1 MSQRTLE
8 ITACERRTCGV
19 LIEHVGEHVEL
30 ERLQRDGVSLAKASP
45 LEEREVELPEQHR
58 VCRSIERSPRREAAA
73 SMHRARTRRL
83 RGHGLAEALFRF
95 RPLLSHGLGKSVART
110 FFHGQNRP
118 FLTWCFGRRNVLRV
132 TALMRRLLSTAV
144 VASLLILGC
153 GRKATRADC
162 ETVVDRNVEV
172 KLVADGVTDPA
183 TIAKRK
189 DELRSSLKDDID
201 KCVGKRIT
209 DGMMECVKKA
219 TTPEQIDKC
228 LR

>member
-1 MSQRTLE
+1 MRRPLIAIA
-8 ITACERRTCGV
+8 ITA
-19 LIEHVGEHVEL
+19 LL
-30 ERLQRDGVSLAKASP
+30 SLAF
-45 LEEREVELPEQHR
+45 LP
-58 VCRSIERSPRREAAA
+58 
-73 SMHRARTRRL
+73 
-83 RGHGLAEALFRF
+83 
-95 RPLLSHGLGKSVART
+95 
-110 FFHGQNRP
+110 
-118 FLTWCFGRRNVLRV
+118 
-132 TALMRRLLSTAV
+132 
-144 VASLLILGC
+144 GC

-172 KLVADGVTDPA
+172 KLVADGVTDPS

-219 TTPEQIDKC
+219 QTPDQIDKC